1 MIDAPL
7 RFCYEPGPS
16 TAVTLPTEPF
26 MANSKSK
33 HRRVRSKI
41 RLKWKKRADRKKVA
55 AKAAAAG
62 AKKKK

>member
-1 MIDAPL
+1 
-7 RFCYEPGPS
+7 
-16 TAVTLPTEPF
+16 

-41 RLKWKKRADRKKVA
+41 RLKWKKRLDRKKAA

-62 AKKKK
+62 GKKKK